1 MSNINRSISAAIKS
15 ISEKENLIFSFNNK
29 IIKIEG
35 NKVYLPDS
43 NLLKKKN
50 DVKNYR
56 GIADFLALKLKYHS
70 ANTYK
75 IFKPKDIVNG
85 EIFDALEETRII
97 TLGSIYMK
105 GIASNLR
112 SRVEYFCK
120 KNQFNKIKKRN
131 NSQITQV
138 IKLLSIECF
147 LKEELPKN
155 TSSFMKLWKPI
166 IMPLIIESLIE
177 IKKELRNQENFSK
190 KSLELIKKIRKF
202 CKKKEN
208 FEKQKINIKKEKKIN
223 SKENKEKKIEETNNS
238 FFFEKEFDEKK
249 KYLNEKIEEKK
260 DKKKLFKKNES
271 LNNAISKINEELKYQ
286 IYTNKFDKILKADK
300 CCKKNELFQ
309 LHNQLL
315 KESKDTFLTVKR
327 LARKLQNKLLI
338 INKSFWSFDLEEG
351 KINNS
356 KLSKIVVDS
365 NFKKIHKNFEEKKIK
380 NTVVTLLID
389 NSGSM
394 RGKPIQTAAICS
406 KIISKTLEN
415 CSVKVEV
422 LGFTTKE
429 WKGGKSRDKWIA
441 NNMPLKP
448 GRLNDLMHI
457 IYKTPEDTLRK
468 IDRNFAL
475 MLKDGLL
482 KENIDGESLLW
493 ALNRI
498 LKRNEERK
506 IIMVISD
513 GAPVDDS
520 TISSNSANYL
530 ENHLKKVIKFI
541 ENKTNVEIIAIG
553 IGHNVNKYYKK
564 AVTIN
569 DPDQLAGTMVK
580 NFLELFD
587 TKK

>member
-1 MSNINRSISAAIKS
+1 
-15 ISEKENLIFSFNNK
+15 
-29 IIKIEG
+29 
-35 NKVYLPDS
+35 
-43 NLLKKKN
+43 
-50 DVKNYR
+50 
-56 GIADFLALKLKYHS
+56 
-70 ANTYK
+70 
-75 IFKPKDIVNG
+75 
-85 EIFDALEETRII
+85 
-97 TLGSIYMK
+97 
-105 GIASNLR
+105 
-112 SRVEYFCK
+112 
-120 KNQFNKIKKRN
+120 
-131 NSQITQV
+131 
-138 IKLLSIECF
+138 
-147 LKEELPKN
+147 
-155 TSSFMKLWKPI
+155 
-166 IMPLIIESLIE
+166 
-177 IKKELRNQENFSK
+177 
-190 KSLELIKKIRKF
+190 
-202 CKKKEN
+202 
-208 FEKQKINIKKEKKIN
+208 
-223 SKENKEKKIEETNNS
+223 
-238 FFFEKEFDEKK
+238 
-249 KYLNEKIEEKK
+249 
-260 DKKKLFKKNES
+260 
-271 LNNAISKINEELKYQ
+271 
-286 IYTNKFDKILKADK
+286 
-300 CCKKNELFQ
+300 
-309 LHNQLL
+309 
-315 KESKDTFLTVKR
+315 
-327 LARKLQNKLLI
+327 
-338 INKSFWSFDLEEG
+338 
-351 KINNS
+351 
-356 KLSKIVVDS
+356 
-365 NFKKIHKNFEEKKIK
+365 
-380 NTVVTLLID
+380 
-389 NSGSM
+389 M

-506 IIMVISD
+506 IIMVISE

-520 TISSNSANYL
+520 TISSKSANYL

>member
-1 MSNINRSISAAIKS
+1 MTNINRSITATIKS
-15 ISEKENLIFSFNNK
+15 ISEKKNLIFSFNNK
-29 IIKIEG
+29 IVKIEG

-43 NLLKKKN
+43 SLLKKET
-50 DVKNYR
+50 DLKNYR
-56 GIADFLALKLKYHS
+56 GIADFLALKLKYH
-70 ANTYK
+70 NTTTYK
-75 IFKPKDIVNG
+75 IFKPKDISSS

-97 TLGSIYMK
+97 TLGSTYME

-112 SRVEYFCK
+112 SRVKYFCK

-131 NSQITQV
+131 NLQITQV
-138 IKLLSIECF
+138 IKLLSTECF
-147 LKEELPKN
+147 LNEELPKN

-166 IMPLIIESLIE
+166 IMPLIIENLIE
-177 IKKELRNQENFSK
+177 IKKELNHQKNFSK

-202 CKKKEN
+202 CEKKKN

-223 SKENKEKKIEETNNS
+223 SKEHKEKKIEEINNS
-238 FFFEKEFDEKK
+238 FFFDKEFDDKN
-249 KYLNEKIEEKK
+249 KYLNEKIEEKI
-260 DKKKLFKKNES
+260 DKKKVFKKKES
-271 LNNAISKINEELKYQ
+271 LNNAISKINEELKYK
-286 IYTNKFDKILKADK
+286 IYTNKFDNIIKADE
-300 CCKKNELFQ
+300 CCKKNELFH

-380 NTVVTLLID
+380 NTIVTLLID

-429 WKGGKSRDKWIA
+429 WKGGKSRDKWTA
-441 NNMPLKP
+441 NNMPQKP

-498 LKRNEERK
+498 LRRNEERK

-541 ENKTNVEIIAIG
+541 ENKTSVEIIAIG
-553 IGHNVNKYYKK
+553 IGHNVSKYYKK

-569 DPDQLAGTMVK
+569 DPDQLGGAMVK

>member
-1 MSNINRSISAAIKS
+1 MTNINRSITATIKS
-15 ISEKENLIFSFNNK
+15 ISEKKNLIFSFNNK
-29 IIKIEG
+29 IVKIEG

-43 NLLKKKN
+43 SLLKKET
-50 DVKNYR
+50 DLKNYR
-56 GIADFLALKLKYHS
+56 GIADFLALKLKYH
-70 ANTYK
+70 NTTTYK
-75 IFKPKDIVNG
+75 IFKPKDITSS

-97 TLGSIYMK
+97 TLGSTYME

-131 NSQITQV
+131 NLQITQV
-138 IKLLSIECF
+138 IKLLSTECF
-147 LKEELPKN
+147 LNEELPKN

-166 IMPLIIESLIE
+166 IMPLIIENLIE
-177 IKKELRNQENFSK
+177 IKKELNHQKNFSK

-202 CKKKEN
+202 CEKKKN
-208 FEKQKINIKKEKKIN
+208 FEKKKINIKKEKKIN
-223 SKENKEKKIEETNNS
+223 SKEHKEKKIEEINNS
-238 FFFEKEFDEKK
+238 FFFDKEFNDKN
-249 KYLNEKIEEKK
+249 KYLNGKIEEKK
-260 DKKKLFKKNES
+260 DKKKIFKKKES
-271 LNNAISKINEELKYQ
+271 LNNAISKINEELKYK
-286 IYTNKFDKILKADK
+286 IYTNKFDNIIKADE
-300 CCKKNELFQ
+300 CCKKNELFH

-380 NTVVTLLID
+380 NTIVTLLID

-429 WKGGKSRDKWIA
+429 WKGGKSRDKWTA
-441 NNMPLKP
+441 NNMPQKP

-457 IYKTPEDTLRK
+457 IYKTPEDALRK

-498 LKRNEERK
+498 LRRNEERK

-520 TISSNSANYL
+520 TISSNSTNYL

-541 ENKTNVEIIAIG
+541 ENKTSVEIIAIG
-553 IGHNVNKYYKK
+553 IGHNVSKYYKK

-569 DPDQLAGTMVK
+569 DPDQLGGAMVK

>member
-1 MSNINRSISAAIKS
+1 MTNINKSITATIKS
-15 ISEKENLIFSFNNK
+15 ISEKKNLIFSFNNK
-29 IIKIEG
+29 IVKIEG

-43 NLLKKKN
+43 SLLKKET
-50 DVKNYR
+50 DLKNYR
-56 GIADFLALKLKYHS
+56 GIADFLALKLKYH
-70 ANTYK
+70 NTTTYK
-75 IFKPKDIVNG
+75 IFKPKDISSS

-97 TLGSIYMK
+97 TLGSTYME

-112 SRVEYFCK
+112 SRVKYFCK

-131 NSQITQV
+131 NLQITQV
-138 IKLLSIECF
+138 IKLLSTECF
-147 LKEELPKN
+147 LNEELPKN

-166 IMPLIIESLIE
+166 IMPLIIENLIE
-177 IKKELRNQENFSK
+177 IKKELNHQKNFSK

-202 CKKKEN
+202 CEKKKN

-223 SKENKEKKIEETNNS
+223 SKEHKEKKIEEINNS
-238 FFFEKEFDEKK
+238 FFFDKEFNDKN
-249 KYLNEKIEEKK
+249 KYLNEKIEEKI
-260 DKKKLFKKNES
+260 DKKKIFKKKES
-271 LNNAISKINEELKYQ
+271 LNNAISKINEELKYK
-286 IYTNKFDKILKADK
+286 IYTNKFDNIIKADE
-300 CCKKNELFQ
+300 CCKKNELFH

-380 NTVVTLLID
+380 NTIVTLLID

-429 WKGGKSRDKWIA
+429 WKGGKSRDKWTS
-441 NNMPLKP
+441 NNMPQKP

-498 LKRNEERK
+498 LRRNEERK

-541 ENKTNVEIIAIG
+541 ENKTSVEIIAIG
-553 IGHNVNKYYKK
+553 IGHNVSKYYKK

-569 DPDQLAGTMVK
+569 DPDQLGGAMVK

>member
-1 MSNINRSISAAIKS
+1 MTNINRSITATIKS
-15 ISEKENLIFSFNNK
+15 ISEKKNLIFSFNNK
-29 IIKIEG
+29 IVKIEG

-43 NLLKKKN
+43 SLLKKET
-50 DVKNYR
+50 DLKNYR
-56 GIADFLALKLKYHS
+56 GIADFLALKLKYH
-70 ANTYK
+70 NTTTYK
-75 IFKPKDIVNG
+75 IFKPKDITSS

-97 TLGSIYMK
+97 TLGSTYME

-131 NSQITQV
+131 NLQITQV
-138 IKLLSIECF
+138 IKLLSTECF
-147 LKEELPKN
+147 LNEELPKN

-166 IMPLIIESLIE
+166 IMPLIIENLIE
-177 IKKELRNQENFSK
+177 IKKELNHQKNFSK

-202 CKKKEN
+202 CEKKKN

-223 SKENKEKKIEETNNS
+223 SKEHKEKKIEEINNS
-238 FFFEKEFDEKK
+238 FFFDKEFDDKN
-249 KYLNEKIEEKK
+249 KYLNEKIEEKI
-260 DKKKLFKKNES
+260 DKKKVFKKKES
-271 LNNAISKINEELKYQ
+271 LNNAISKINEELKYK
-286 IYTNKFDKILKADK
+286 IYTKKFDNIIKADE
-300 CCKKNELFQ
+300 CCKKNELFH

-380 NTVVTLLID
+380 NTIVTLLID

-429 WKGGKSRDKWIA
+429 WKGGKSRDKWTA
-441 NNMPLKP
+441 NNMPQKP

-498 LKRNEERK
+498 LRRNEERK

-541 ENKTNVEIIAIG
+541 ENKTSVEIIAIG
-553 IGHNVNKYYKK
+553 IGHNVSKYYKK

-569 DPDQLAGTMVK
+569 DPDQLGGAMVK

>member
-1 MSNINRSISAAIKS
+1 
-15 ISEKENLIFSFNNK
+15 
-29 IIKIEG
+29 
-35 NKVYLPDS
+35 
-43 NLLKKKN
+43 
-50 DVKNYR
+50 
-56 GIADFLALKLKYHS
+56 
-70 ANTYK
+70 
-75 IFKPKDIVNG
+75 
-85 EIFDALEETRII
+85 
-97 TLGSIYMK
+97 
-105 GIASNLR
+105 
-112 SRVEYFCK
+112 
-120 KNQFNKIKKRN
+120 
-131 NSQITQV
+131 
-138 IKLLSIECF
+138 
-147 LKEELPKN
+147 
-155 TSSFMKLWKPI
+155 MKLWKPI

-208 FEKQKINIKKEKKIN
+208 FEKQKRNIKKEKKIN

-541 ENKTNVEIIAIG
+541 ENKTTVEIIAIG